1 MPSHH
6 LVAVVAGLVMRQTLQ
21 EQMEAQVA
29 EVDITIVLAALEIRH
44 LQALRKEAMEVLA
57 QLCLILT
64 PVAAVVVLLVLE
76 PQVIRALVEA
86 MVEQVHKGHLTL
98 RLLVVLGL
106 GVHHQQDILQVA
118 VVVVL
123 EENLLG
129 QAFQQARVALA
140 AAVVG
145 RQGLRLQRL
154 VVLILV
160 AGAVETD
167 MWLRI
172 AATARQA
179 APVSSSSRSINKRSH
194 ER

>member
-6 LVAVVAGLVMRQTLQ
+6 LVAVVVGLVMRQTLQ

-123 EENLLG
+123 EENLLVL
-129 QAFQQARVALA
+129 AFPQARVALA

-160 AGAVETD
+160 AAAVETD
-167 MWLRI
+167 MLLRI

-179 APVSSSSRSINKRSH
+179 AQVS
-194 ER
+194 